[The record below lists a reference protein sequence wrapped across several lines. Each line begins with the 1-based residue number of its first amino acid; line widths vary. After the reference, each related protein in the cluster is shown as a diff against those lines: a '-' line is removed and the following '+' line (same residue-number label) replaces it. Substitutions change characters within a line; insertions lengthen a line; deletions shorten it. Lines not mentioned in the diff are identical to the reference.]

1 MDRIRNH
8 NLVYYQFRRT
18 LRYLS
23 ELSHGIFT
31 RRGGVS
37 PAPFDSLNVGLTVGD
52 DDQRVYENRRRM
64 SGALDVSD
72 TGVRSTWQVHGT
84 DVVVARRSDSVGD
97 VPPKADAIITAEPD
111 LPLAMRFADCTPLL
125 LYDPVRRVVGLAHA
139 GWRGTVSGVA
149 QTTVRAMASTFGTRP
164 GDILAGIGP
173 SIGPCCYE
181 VGPEV
186 VVQVRDAF
194 PKATDLIEPP
204 KNGYGA
210 HFDLW
215 AANERALRQ
224 AGVTQIERANL
235 CTACHTHEFFSH
247 RAEAGRTGRFGALVS
262 LHNGRH

>member
-1 MDRIRNH
+1 MDRIRQND
-8 NLVYYQFRRT
+8 LIYYQFTT
-18 LRYLS
+18 LRHLS

-52 DDQRVYENRRRM
+52 DEQCVHENRRRM
-64 SGALDVSD
+64 SDALGVSEPE
-72 TGVRSTWQVHGT
+72 TRTTWQVHGT
-84 DVVVARRSDSVGD
+84 DVLLARHGD
-97 VPPKADAIITAEPD
+97 AAAWPPPKADAIITSDPY
-111 LPLAMRFADCTPLL
+111 LPLTMRFADCVPLL
-125 LYDPVRRVVGLAHA
+125 LYDPVKRAIGLAHA

-149 QTTVRAMASTFGTRP
+149 QATIRAMASAFGTRP
-164 GDILAGIGP
+164 GDVLAGIGP

-194 PKATDLIEPP
+194 PEAPDLIHPAE
-204 KNGYGA
+204 GSYGP

-224 AGVTQIERANL
+224 AGVQSIDRANL

-262 LHNGRH
+262 LRNGRG